1 MSLAS
6 VDPWDAAGYP
16 LVEDHPY
23 DDPPQQP
30 AAPVLAFE
38 GLADM
43 LARVD
48 AAGPP
53 AWLLRGIW
61 PYDAYGVLAAE
72 DKAGKSWAAC
82 DVAVAVASGT
92 PWLHAYDVDLPGP
105 VLLLA
110 GEGGARNLARRLR
123 AVAGGR
129 GLDAEALALRV
140 CERVPHLTNPAHLE
154 ALADELHAHPPR
166 LVILDPLYLAAR
178 GASGADLYAMG
189 EALEGLQHTCQTAR
203 AALLVVTHFNKNGE
217 GRGHRRITGVGPG
230 AWGRVLVTAHVEHRH
245 TDGTGMSEVI
255 LGFELVG
262 GEIADQTLRVRRKVW
277 ADDPAD
283 LGSALR
289 YTVEVVDDAEAF
301 NDEQTTGTDIK
312 PAARRVLALLTD
324 NPQTVRDLGDGL
336 AGDGRPLKARTIQA
350 SLAEL
355 SVAGL
360 ADSLDAGPRGT
371 LGWVRHG

>member
-1 MSLAS
+1 
-6 VDPWDAAGYP
+6 
-16 LVEDHPY
+16 
-23 DDPPQQP
+23 
-30 AAPVLAFE
+30 
-38 GLADM
+38 
-43 LARVD
+43 
-48 AAGPP
+48 
-53 AWLLRGIW
+53 
-61 PYDAYGVLAAE
+61 
-72 DKAGKSWAAC
+72 
-82 DVAVAVASGT
+82 
-92 PWLHAYDVDLPGP
+92 
-105 VLLLA
+105 
-110 GEGGARNLARRLR
+110 
-123 AVAGGR
+123 
-129 GLDAEALALRV
+129 
-140 CERVPHLTNPAHLE
+140 
-154 ALADELHAHPPR
+154 
-166 LVILDPLYLAAR
+166 
-178 GASGADLYAMG
+178 
-189 EALEGLQHTCQTAR
+189 
-203 AALLVVTHFNKNGE
+203 
-217 GRGHRRITGVGPG
+217 
-230 AWGRVLVTAHVEHRH
+230 
-245 TDGTGMSEVI
+245 MSEVI